1 VNVGIVTGTALVG
14 GGVTLLARVVGN
26 AGRPITV
33 ASLTSIAYAV
43 RDLTDALAL
52 GDDTVTVSDA
62 VFDDLVT
69 DDPRWNRDSSAAPGP
84 DGRWGYNFAVTLPA
98 DLFADTFD
106 VHETS
111 NKVRR
116 HRVQADVLFTPTS
129 GEPFVVSWAWSPV
142 PTWV

>member
-1 VNVGIVTGTALVG
+1 MNVGMITGTALVG
-14 GGVTLLARVVGN
+14 GGVTLMARVVGN
-26 AGRPITV
+26 AGTPVTQ
-33 ASLTSIAYAV
+33 ASLSTVAYAV

-52 GDDTVTVSDA
+52 GDDAVSISDA

-69 DDPRWNRDSSAAPGP
+69 DDPRWNRDSAAAPGP

-98 DLFADTFD
+98 SLFDAVFD
-106 VHETS
+106 VHETT
-111 NKVRR
+111 NKVTR